1 MREPI
6 QYDEVTGLPERG
18 HLWSLLDDS
27 LKMVR
32 RNKMNAGVLLI
43 KLNDLSNI
51 TDSLGQ
57 SSANCIPSDQVGLIK
72 GIAYES
78 VFVSS

>member
-27 LKMVR
+27 LKMIR

-43 KLNDLSNI
+43 
-51 TDSLGQ
+51 
-57 SSANCIPSDQVGLIK
+57 CIPSDQVGLIK
-72 GIAYES
+72 GIA
-78 VFVSS
+78 